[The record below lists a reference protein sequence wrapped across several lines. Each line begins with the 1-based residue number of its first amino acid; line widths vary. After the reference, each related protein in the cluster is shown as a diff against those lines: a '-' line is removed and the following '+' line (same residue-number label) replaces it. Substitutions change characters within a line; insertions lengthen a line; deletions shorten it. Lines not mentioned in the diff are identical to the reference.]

1 MENVN
6 TTQIT
11 YGHKPSK
18 AEIIQRLLEEKHITV
33 EEAMTLMT
41 SDAPATPTPPYTP
54 PTPSF
59 PAYPPVPAPLPYM
72 PNVPY
77 PNQPWITY
85 CQTHTGTASASNPHL
100 TTQ

>member
-11 YGHKPSK
+11 YSHKPSK

-33 EEAMTLMT
+33 EEAMTLMA
-41 SDAPATPTPPYTP
+41 SEGGFVPPAPYTP

-59 PAYPPVPAPLPYM
+59 PQWPQ
-72 PNVPY
+72 
-77 PNQPWITY
+77 QPWITY
-85 CQTHTGTASASNPHL
+85 CQTHTGGYSSK
-100 TTQ
+100 

>member
-1 MENVN
+1 MENTN
-6 TTQIT
+6 TPQII

-18 AEIIQRLLEEKHITV
+18 AEIIQRLLDEKHITV

-41 SDAPATPTPPYTP
+41 PDAPVMPTPPYTP

-59 PAYPPVPAPLPYM
+59 PAYPPAPMPLPYT
-72 PNVPY
+72 PGIPY

-85 CQTHTGTASASNPHL
+85 CQTHTGVASASNSNQTL
-100 TTQ
+100 Q